1 MTRAEQLYEAITLV
15 DDDLIDAA
23 GDYKPKAKRAV
34 FRPWMAAAACLV
46 LVVGLGAGVVSGRIP
61 LLRMG
66 SNAPAN
72 SSGSSMGDT
81 AIPGG
86 SAEGSGANGGSTFMS
101 YAGPV
106 FPLTALN
113 GVEGLAAERDITLD
127 FASWASSGSYS
138 TDLLVTDSYTL
149 TNPTAEDKEVTLL
162 YPFTASLSGLDR
174 YIPALTVDS
183 TEVETALHAGSYT
196 GGFLGAGGA
205 DDGESWNL
213 SQLDNWEE
221 YKVRLSD
228 GSYLAHA
235 LREYPDLTDIPA
247 IVYEFTDPW
256 GEERSSAAG
265 RPNPTI
271 GVEFHLDFNKTS
283 ILSDG
288 FNGMSQRI
296 EKGWMYQE
304 FSIPQPG
311 WADYGKTRYL
321 IVIGEDIWD
330 MTTGGY
336 ATGGSWDAPPTV
348 EADVTVTRYETDLD
362 TVLRQ
367 AAGQMFRSWQQN
379 REDVESVGF
388 ELYYGLLCDYLMTYG
403 VLSDN
408 PAMRYGNGWLWDMD
422 FEVVDRVFYLETTVT
437 VPAGGSVEVT
447 AEMTKAASFDFY
459 GGRNENLGVY
469 GYDLVTQLGSTLTFT
484 GQTATLE
491 DRGQIQ
497 IVRQNFGFDLENGG
511 KTVTLDPAEEHYY
524 LEVRR
529 LS

>member
-1 MTRAEQLYEAITLV
+1 MSAETLYEAITRV

-23 GDYKPKAKRAV
+23 GDYKPKVKRTV

-66 SNAPAN
+66 SQDAASGKDQLVGE
-72 SSGSSMGDT
+72 SSGSSTSDT
-81 AIPGG
+81 AIP
-86 SAEGSGANGGSTFMS
+86 GGSTFMS

-106 FPLTALN
+106 FPLTALS
-113 GVEGLAAERDITLD
+113 GGEGLTAERDITLD
-127 FASWASSGSYS
+127 FEPWTLNGRYS
-138 TDLLVTDSYTL
+138 TDLIVTDSYTL
-149 TNPTAEDKEVTLL
+149 TNSTAEDKEVTVL
-162 YPFTASLSGLDR
+162 YPFVASLSGLDR
-174 YIPALTVDS
+174 YIPALTAGGA
-183 TEVETALHAGSYT
+183 EAETVLHAGGYT
-196 GGFLGAGGA
+196 GGFRGTGGA
-205 DDGESWNL
+205 NDSESWNL
-213 SQLDNWEE
+213 SPLSNWEE
-221 YKVRLSD
+221 YKARLGD

-235 LREYPDLTDIPA
+235 LGEYPDLSGIPVT
-247 IVYEFTDPW
+247 VYEFTEPR

-271 GVEFHLDFNKTS
+271 GVEFNLDYDKTT

-288 FNGMSQRI
+288 FNGMSQNI

-321 IVIGEDIWD
+321 IVIGEDIWG

-336 ATGGSWDAPPTV
+336 ATGGGWDAVPTV
-348 EADVTVTRYETDLD
+348 EASVTVTRYETDLD

-367 AAGQMFRSWQQN
+367 AAGQMFQTWQRN
-379 REDVESVGF
+379 REDAESVDF

-403 VLSDN
+403 ALSDY
-408 PAMRYGNGWLWDMD
+408 PMERYGTGWLWDLD
-422 FEVVDRVFYLETTVT
+422 FAVVDRVFYLETTVT

-447 AEMTKAASFDFY
+447 AAMTKTASYDFY
-459 GGRNENLGVY
+459 GAGAGNQGVY
-469 GYDLVTQLGSTLTFT
+469 GYDLVTQLGSTLNLT

-491 DRGQIQ
+491 DRGQIE
-497 IVRQNFGFDLENGG
+497 IVRQNYGFDLESGV
-511 KTVTLDPAEEHYY
+511 KTVVLDPAAEHYY
-524 LEVRR
+524 LEVKC
-529 LS
+529 LP